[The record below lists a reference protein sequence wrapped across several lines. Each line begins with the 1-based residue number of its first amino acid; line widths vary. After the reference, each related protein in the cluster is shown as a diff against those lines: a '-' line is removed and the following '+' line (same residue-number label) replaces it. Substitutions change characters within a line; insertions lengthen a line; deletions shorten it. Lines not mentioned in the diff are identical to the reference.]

1 MFGFPIDIVIYT
13 WTNQITYECVLFP
26 YEIVFLP
33 HIKILVHM
41 WKKPVQMC
49 NYSFH
54 MQKKGQFLEWA
65 NCLFLWGC
73 CCVSCFISCCSEGW
87 YHEMQLNA
95 AHSEGARANQRARF
109 LPAASLGNR
118 GPLFPKIRKTQSA
131 AQPLPIS
138 DIWHMCS
145 DCLVLQASFPC
156 DCFLLNSEFV
166 RLKLLGL
173 FSRTENWIVV
183 DPPPLL
189 LPFPPGNKNGILTFL
204 RISVHHGCFWRQLE
218 AFLMETFTHPG
229 KMPRP
234 QDSAKPLMMIES
246 ASAPRWKHAES
257 LTLQCAA
264 RLALGL
270 EGGRR
275 ERGFQGVGVGG
286 GGCLSKCLMGPAKAE
301 AAPICWDGMYLR
313 VSFR

>member
-1 MFGFPIDIVIYT
+1 M
-13 WTNQITYECVLFP
+13 E
-26 YEIVFLP
+26 
-33 HIKILVHM
+33 
-41 WKKPVQMC
+41 KKPVQMC
-49 NYSFH
+49 NCSFH
-54 MQKKGQFLEWA
+54 MQKKGQFLEWVS
-65 NCLFLWGC
+65 CLFLWGC

-166 RLKLLGL
+166 RSKLLGL
-173 FSRTENWIVV
+173 FSQTENRIVV

-189 LPFPPGNKNGILTFL
+189 LPFPPDNKNGILNLPEDLRPPRMLLKATRGFPHGNFYTSWQVAETPGL
-204 RISVHHGCFWRQLE
+204 RKTPNDDWERVRTTLKTCWVANIAVCRKAGSGIGGGQKRNRISGGLGASVFVKVSNGTREGRSCSCTLRRYVFACL
-218 AFLMETFTHPG
+218 L
-229 KMPRP
+229 
-234 QDSAKPLMMIES
+234 SLV
-246 ASAPRWKHAES
+246 ASARCRSTVRACDS
-257 LTLQCAA
+257 LSFHNTPPTTL
-264 RLALGL
+264 RPLGS
-270 EGGRR
+270 R
-275 ERGFQGVGVGG
+275 
-286 GGCLSKCLMGPAKAE
+286 S
-301 AAPICWDGMYLR
+301 
-313 VSFR
+313 SSS